1 MKPHRHPD
9 WLIPQWPAPAHV
21 RAVFTTRAGG
31 CSPAPWDSLNLG
43 DHVGDAP
50 SCVADNRRTLA
61 LATGCQPV
69 FVQQVHGQQVVVLE
83 PASAALSGQVAD
95 AAVTRHRAL
104 GCTIMVA
111 DCLPVLLAHLDEPVV
126 AAAHAGW
133 RGLAGV
139 GGVSGQPGLVQNAQ
153 PGAQPQASAGVLAAV
168 FSRFSELAGQSQRQA
183 AGRTIAWLG
192 PCIGPAAFEVGA
204 EVKAVFEAWH
214 PGAGACFVARPG
226 QPPAGGAPK
235 YLADLAGLARLQFRA
250 LGITAVYG
258 NDGSAS
264 WCTVSQ
270 ASRFFSHRRDAGG
283 GRSTGRMAAC
293 IWQV

>member
-1 MKPHRHPD
+1 MNLYQHPD
-9 WLIPQWPAPAHV
+9 WLIPQWPAPEHV

-50 SCVADNRRTLA
+50 ARVSDNRQTLA

-69 FVQQVHGQQVVVLE
+69 FVQQVHGQQVVVLD
-83 PASAALSGQVAD
+83 PASAELSGQVAD
-95 AAVTRHRAL
+95 AAVTRQRGL

-111 DCLPVLLAHLDEPVV
+111 DCLPVLLAHLDAPVV

-133 RGLAGV
+133 RGLAG
-139 GGVSGQPGLVQNAQ
+139 QPGLGQNPQ
-153 PGAQPQASAGVLAAV
+153 SGAQPPASAGVLAAV

-192 PCIGPAAFEVGA
+192 PCIGPAALEVGA
-204 EVKAVFEAWH
+204 EVKAVFEAWQ
-214 PGAGACFVARPG
+214 PGAGACFVALPG
-226 QPPAGGAPK
+226 QPPAVSNPK
-235 YLADLAGLARLQFRA
+235 YLADLAGLARLQLHA

-258 NDGSAS
+258 NDSSTG